1 MTPFRSYIVTVT
13 VAANLAILGAVQL
26 KGGVVTYMMVS
37 CCCTT
42 ALSGFT
48 ALKVSRCGLC
58 LNMLHYVLGHR
69 LDLTV

>member
-42 ALSGFT
+42 ALSGFHCAESQQMCT
-48 ALKVSRCGLC
+48 MLEHVALCAFC
-58 LNMLHYVLGHR
+58 LRSHA
-69 LDLTV
+69 